1 MNVNQKKHREE
12 TFTEIK
18 NTEHIVKLKGSNG
31 TIIQWNFV
39 YDPFNSMYYAE
50 QFVNGSSNKYSPLAK
65 DRPSAV
71 KIWNRIIRH
80 KKETLKE

>member
-1 MNVNQKKHREE
+1 MKVIQKKHREE

-50 QFVNGSSNKYSPLAK
+50 QFVGRSNKCVMLAK

-71 KIWNRIIRH
+71 KLWNSVIRH
-80 KKETLKE
+80 KKEFLKE